1 MKKIYEVIGKNLET
15 DGWETISETKTLKQ
29 AVKIAKQY
37 EKQYGREWIDINL
50 IIDDDLKETYDLDG
64 KIR

>member
-1 MKKIYEVIGKNLET
+1 MKKYYEVIGKNLDT
-15 DGWETISETKTLKQ
+15 DGWETIGETKTLKQ
-29 AVKIAKQY
+29 AIKIAKKY

-50 IIDDDLKETYDLDG
+50 IIDNDLTETYDIDG

>member
-1 MKKIYEVIGKNLET
+1 MKKYYEVIGKNQET

-29 AVKIAKQY
+29 AVKIAKKY

-50 IIDDDLKETYDLDG
+50 IIDDDLKETYDTDG